1 MKSLRIAIAGAG
13 TTGLAAAAFLM
24 RAGHEV
30 ALLERYGEPQPL
42 GAGILLQPTGLACL
56 AQLGLDGAAIG
67 LGARIEAIEG
77 KKIGRAHV

>member
-42 GAGILLQPTGLACL
+42 GAGILL
-56 AQLGLDGAAIG
+56 D
-67 LGARIEAIEG
+67 R
-77 KKIGRAHV
+77 KSVV